1 MSEPRLQMR
10 EAAAAPHHL
19 GQISLGRHLL
29 ETDLIAPW
37 QLFYALDKQKQ
48 WDAPLGDILLS
59 NGWITP
65 EDWRDALARHLTAQS
80 VNLRIQPPDPR
91 LTNILPPDLCLKYNI
106 VPWMSVGGLLILV
119 TGRPE
124 HLETQRP
131 NLPPEVRRALIAVST
146 ETDVE
151 TCLAT
156 LHRRALTRQ
165 AETRTDPIY
174 SCRNWNITQSTHAA
188 KVWGLIGASLITCAV
203 FANSVLVLLTLW
215 ALFSLFAVATMKTL
229 ATVAHKRAP
238 LAQTQSAPR
247 APLPRISIM
256 VPLYKE
262 TEIAHALIA
271 RLAKLSYP
279 KALLDVLLVLEE
291 KDDLTRA
298 TISRTALPRW
308 LRVVEVPAGSGLTTK
323 PRALNYAL
331 DFCKGN
337 IVGIWDAED
346 APAPAQLEHV
356 ANHFA
361 GADPDVACVQGV
373 LDYYNPW
380 TNWISRCF
388 TIEYSTWFRVV
399 LPGLARMGFPIP
411 LGGTT
416 LFLRRDVIE
425 AVGGWDA
432 HNVTEDADLGIRLA
446 RFGYRTELLT
456 TVTQEE
462 ANCRPLAW
470 VRQRSR
476 WLKGY
481 MTTYLVHMRSPL
493 RLWSDIGPRQFL
505 GVQLIFVATLSQF
518 ILAPLIW
525 MFWGTLL
532 GGGHPIIG
540 WLPPPAMKLVAVA
553 LLCIGLINATIA
565 ARAISGQNRI
575 ALFGWILTMPLY
587 FTLATLAAYKALFE
601 LAFRPFYWDKTAHG
615 KTTEA
620 TSTT

>member
-10 EAAAAPHHL
+10 EAAAAPHPL
-19 GQISLGRHLL
+19 GRISLGRHLL
-29 ETDLIAPW
+29 EADLIAPW
-37 QLFYALDKQKQ
+37 QLFYALDKQKK

-65 EDWRDALARHLTAQS
+65 EDWRDALARHLTAQC
-80 VNLRIQPPDPR
+80 VNLRTQPPDPR
-91 LTNILPPDLCLKYNI
+91 LTDILPPDLCLKFNI

-124 HLETQRP
+124 HLEAQRP
-131 NLPPEVRRALIAVST
+131 NLPPAARRALIAVST

-188 KVWGLIGASLITCAV
+188 KVWGVIGASVITCAF

-215 ALFSLFAVATMKTL
+215 ALLSLFAVATMKTL
-229 ATVAHKRAP
+229 ATLAHKRTP
-238 LAQTQSAPR
+238 LLRTQSAPR
-247 APLPRISIM
+247 THLPRISIM

-262 TEIAHALIA
+262 TEIAHALVA

-291 KDDLTRA
+291 EDDLTRA

-308 LRVVEVPAGSGLTTK
+308 LKVVEVPSGSGLTTK

-331 DFCKGN
+331 DFCKGD

-346 APAPAQLEHV
+346 APAPAQLERV
-356 ANHFA
+356 AEHFA
-361 GADPDVACVQGV
+361 SAGPDVACVQGV

-416 LFLRRDVIE
+416 LFLRRGVIE

-481 MTTYLVHMRSPL
+481 MKTYLVHMRNPL
-493 RLWSDIGPRQFL
+493 QLWSEIGPRQFL

-518 ILAPLIW
+518 MLAPLIW
-525 MFWGTLL
+525 MFWGTLI
-532 GGGHPIIG
+532 GGGHPITG
-540 WLPPPAMKLVAVA
+540 WLPPAAMKLIAVA
-553 LLCIGLINATIA
+553 LLCIGLLNAMIA

-575 ALFGWILTMPLY
+575 ALFGWILTMPMY
-587 FTLATLAAYKALFE
+587 FTLATLASYKALFE
-601 LAFRPFYWDKTAHG
+601 LAFRPFYWDKTSHG
-615 KTTEA
+615 KTTEG